1 MLYLNPPFYIIDG
14 VSIYPDHADPLQ
26 FYYLPVAP
34 KLTKIRDEVS
44 GQVIP
49 QIQII
54 KFRGEAGNG
63 GFLNFDVNIGV
74 DQNKLDIISGK
85 LSSAA
90 RLGDKPKLAPIPVI
104 DGSVKMMLFGMQT
117 GDQPTNDPN
126 KINFVTK
133 IDQNA
138 KPALYGDN
146 QAAFSVSLDQY
157 GVTVLDKAIQ
167 GEIAPIGIVYSLD
180 YLALRPAYSV
190 RLHVDWDRVQKHLDE
205 RFSADSLLF
214 SIDID
219 KVVDELI
226 DNRTIVIE
234 ADTFVPEGED
244 TSGIIK
250 NKDLALNEVRDMV
263 TDAFFKPSLDP
274 IKKEEDGW
282 DKALDAFDRSIMIAS
297 RGPGS
302 RFSYQKVDLTRIDKK
317 TLNANISERTTV
329 RRSIYPQGHLSGI
342 MGDLTAQGLRLEDFI
357 IPVDLDDPW
366 FAHRKVEVLSRANFE
381 EDSISSINVKLVY
394 GSEAKNVIL
403 DLNSSRGSVNWQSI
417 KSIIESGSMKRDIT
431 VSYRVNFKGVDG
443 TERPVVLKSPEQVIT
458 DDVFEVNP
466 REIYSL
472 VSVPIVAYNLPW
484 QRYPTVEVKL
494 QYSDEPNSI
503 NIDDIVILDKDH
515 TTTVFPIF
523 IRDPKQRTFKYRV
536 IYHGSDFKDVDMGW
550 IDTSEEQI
558 SIRDPFPMKRTV
570 QVVPNLNWADV
581 TQAFVDLSYEDA
593 ANNILEEGS
602 LIFSQTAP
610 EPQSFTV
617 DLTNPDLLLV
627 TYKVTVLFRDGRS
640 FETPKSFTMDRRI
653 IVRSDMK
660 GHSIIHVHPQT
671 TDFASKNLKEIDVE
685 LLYEDPAVGL
695 RFDDLFMFKSPND
708 KAYFEFDYVDD
719 QRSAYRYK
727 VTYSYTNGSS
737 RTEDWK
743 SADEADL
750 TISVA

>member
-34 KLTKIRDEVS
+34 KLTKIKDEVS

-85 LSSAA
+85 LRSQA
-90 RLGDKPKLAPIPVI
+90 RLRDKPKLAPIPVI

-117 GDQPTNDPN
+117 GDQPSTDPS
-126 KINFVTK
+126 KLNFVIK
-133 IDQNA
+133 IDHNA
-138 KPALYGDN
+138 KPSLYGDN

-167 GEIAPIGIVYSLD
+167 GEITPIGIVYSLD

-190 RLHVDWDRVQKHLDE
+190 KLHVDWDRVQKHLDE
-205 RFSADSLLF
+205 RFSADSLFF

-226 DNRTIVIE
+226 ENRTIVIE

-342 MGDLTAQGLRLEDFI
+342 MRDLTAQGLKLEDFI
-357 IPVDLDDPW
+357 ISVDLDDPW
-366 FAHRKVEVLSRANFE
+366 FARRKVDVLSRANFE

-394 GSEAKNVIL
+394 GNESKNVIL
-403 DLNSSRGSVNWQSI
+403 DSSGSRGSVNWQ
-417 KSIIESGSMKRDIT
+417 SIIESGSMKRDIT
-431 VSYRVNFKGVDG
+431 VSYKVNFKGVDG
-443 TERPVVLKSPEQVIT
+443 TERPVVLKYPEQMII

-466 REIYSL
+466 RELYSI

-494 QYSDEPNSI
+494 QYSDEPNGI
-503 NIDDIVILDKDH
+503 NIDDIVILDKDR
-515 TTTVFPIF
+515 TAEVFPIF
-523 IRDPKQRTFKYRV
+523 IRDPKERTFKYRV
-536 IYHGSDFKDVDMGW
+536 VYHASDNKNVDMGW
-550 IDTSEEQI
+550 VDTSEEQI

-581 TQAFVDLSYEDA
+581 TQAFVDLYYEDT
-593 ANNILEEGS
+593 ANNILQEGS
-602 LIFSQTAP
+602 LTFSQTAP
-610 EPQSFTV
+610 DPQSFTV
-617 DLTNPDLLLV
+617 DLANPDLRLV
-627 TYKVTVLFRDGRS
+627 TYQVTVLFRDGRS
-640 FETPKSFTMDRRI
+640 FETPKSLTRDRRI
-653 IVRSDMK
+653 IIRSDMR
-660 GHSIIHVHPQT
+660 GHRIVQVHPQQ
-671 TDFASKNLKEIDVE
+671 TDFASKNLKEINVE
-685 LLYEDPAVGL
+685 LRYEDPAVGL
-695 RFDDLFMFKSPND
+695 RFDDIFTFRSPND

-719 QRSAYRYK
+719 QRSAYQYK
-727 VTYSYTNGSS
+727 VTYSYANGLS

-743 SADEADL
+743 KSDGDEL
-750 TISVA
+750 IISVA

>member
-34 KLTKIRDEVS
+34 KLTKIKDEAS

-74 DQNKLDIISGK
+74 DQNKLNIISGK
-85 LSSAA
+85 LSSQAGL
-90 RLGDKPKLAPIPVI
+90 RDKPKLAPIPVI
-104 DGSVKMMLFGMQT
+104 DGSVKMMLFGVQT
-117 GDQPTNDPN
+117 GDQPSTDPS
-126 KINFVTK
+126 KLNFVTK

-167 GEIAPIGIVYSLD
+167 GEITPIGIVYSLD

-190 RLHVDWDRVQKHLDE
+190 KLHVDWDRVQKHLDE
-205 RFSADSLLF
+205 RFSADSLFF

-219 KVVDELI
+219 KVIDELI
-226 DNRTIVIE
+226 ENRTIVIE

-244 TSGIIK
+244 TSSIIK

-297 RGPGS
+297 RGPGAM
-302 RFSYQKVDLTRIDKK
+302 FSYQKVDMTRIDKK
-317 TLNANISERTTV
+317 ILNANISERTTV

-342 MGDLTAQGLRLEDFI
+342 MRDLKGQGLKLEDFI
-357 IPVDLDDPW
+357 ISVDLDDPW
-366 FAHRKVEVLSRANFE
+366 FARRKMDVLPRANFD
-381 EDSISSINVKLVY
+381 EDSISSINVKLTY
-394 GSEAKNVIL
+394 GNEPKNVIL
-403 DLNSSRGSVNWQSI
+403 DSNSSRGSVNWQSI
-417 KSIIESGSMKRDIT
+417 IEAGSMKRDIT
-431 VSYRVNFKGVDG
+431 VSYKVNFKGVDG

-466 REIYSL
+466 RELYSI

-494 QYSDEPNSI
+494 QYSDEPNGIS
-503 NIDDIVILDKDH
+503 IDDIVILDKDH
-515 TTTVFPIF
+515 KTEIFPIF

-536 IYHGSDFKDVDMGW
+536 IYHASDNKDVDMGW
-550 IDTSEEQI
+550 VDTTEEQI
-558 SIRDPFPMKRTV
+558 SLRDPFPMKRTV
-570 QVVPNLNWADV
+570 QVVPNLNWTDV
-581 TQAFVDLSYEDA
+581 TQAFVDLSYEDD

-602 LIFSQTAP
+602 LTFSQTALD
-610 EPQSFTV
+610 PQSFTV
-617 DLTNPDLLLV
+617 DLANPDLRLV
-627 TYKVTVLFRDGRS
+627 TYQVTVLFRDGRS
-640 FETPKSFTMDRRI
+640 FETPKSLTMDRRI
-653 IVRSDMK
+653 IIRSDMK
-660 GHSIIHVHPQT
+660 GHRIVQVHPQK

-685 LLYEDPAVGL
+685 LRYEDSAAGL
-695 RFDDLFMFKSPND
+695 RFDDIFTFKSPND

-727 VTYSYTNGSS
+727 VTYSYANGLS

-743 SADEADL
+743 NADGGDL